1 MAAQQT
7 ILVAITNSEAS
18 MEAVSLAATVSRA
31 RKARLYLVHVIE
43 VSRSLPLNAEMDA
56 EARRGE
62 QVIRK
67 AEAVAAE
74 AGCSAI
80 GALVQA
86 RDAGNAIVEEAH
98 DQEAAVIVMGVAWKP
113 AMPSFQVGRTVD
125 FVMKNATCAVWVV
138 RQSEETDNRHE

>member
-1 MAAQQT
+1 MVAQQT
-7 ILVAITNSEAS
+7 ILVAITNSTAS
-18 MEAVSLAATVSRA
+18 MEALSLAATVSRA
-31 RKARLYLVHVIE
+31 RKGRLYLVHVIE

-98 DQEAAVIVMGVAWKP
+98 DQEAAVIVMGVARKP
-113 AMPSFQVGRTVD
+113 AMPSFQVGRTID
-125 FVMKNATCAVWVV
+125 FVLKNATCAVWVV